1 MRYIPKYQRG
11 EKIPTLREFNS
22 TQDGTYVQSALNPIE
37 TQEVARQANDLR
49 IKEKAQSLTDYYNQP
64 NMIGGMKRKPT
75 TADITTQA
83 TNSVAYNEQLKNN
96 PVGTLGPDLAMS
108 LIPEVLMLK
117 TPQQFISKVISRVK
131 TPQFISKSISKLN
144 PFKNNNALPMLNI
157 DKNAYY
163 RVIGNNEGYLDAITS
178 KVIRP
183 NQTGIFKGR
192 QTYYTKGAIND
203 INNPVVKGGAKK
215 GTVYAGDYVVEV
227 KPNDI
232 HFPKP
237 ADNLNKEWNFGSTMP
252 GNEIPIDSEFVKL
265 YKRTK
270 KGYVNVDKSPIIS
283 DNISK
288 KGINGIFANFDP
300 RNLKTESGLDWMKK
314 WHSHPDFVKKYNI
327 NGKYS
332 GDAMQQYVL
341 GELGKYQPKN
351 YIDLLKDK
359 GLKTYLRHSISN
371 SGVSWGTADK
381 IYYNRTP
388 HLPFNKR
395 GLESTKTHELTH
407 LIEGNG
413 HHLGPLEEQSL
424 LKPFGVKD
432 KNAIPKKG
440 TSQREFLG
448 YDPEY
453 FLEPTEIH
461 ARMNEA
467 RFELGLSPKDEFTT
481 GMFNKIAKDHDW
493 YGMGK
498 YIKNKEDFKTLMNTF
513 WATTPL
519 IGVGALVNS
528 NNQKPQISK
537 YQKGKVIYKKENLHI
552 IQETL
557 NTIKELW
564 KK

>member
-1 MRYIPKYQRG
+1 
-11 EKIPTLREFNS
+11 
-22 TQDGTYVQSALNPIE
+22 
-37 TQEVARQANDLR
+37 
-49 IKEKAQSLTDYYNQP
+49 
-64 NMIGGMKRKPT
+64 
-75 TADITTQA
+75 
-83 TNSVAYNEQLKNN
+83 
-96 PVGTLGPDLAMS
+96 
-108 LIPEVLMLK
+108 
-117 TPQQFISKVISRVK
+117 
-131 TPQFISKSISKLN
+131 
-144 PFKNNNALPMLNI
+144 
-157 DKNAYY
+157 
-163 RVIGNNEGYLDAITS
+163 
-178 KVIRP
+178 
-183 NQTGIFKGR
+183 
-192 QTYYTKGAIND
+192 
-203 INNPVVKGGAKK
+203 
-215 GTVYAGDYVVEV
+215 
-227 KPNDI
+227 
-232 HFPKP
+232 
-237 ADNLNKEWNFGSTMP
+237 
-252 GNEIPIDSEFVKL
+252 
-265 YKRTK
+265 
-270 KGYVNVDKSPIIS
+270 
-283 DNISK
+283 
-288 KGINGIFANFDP
+288 
-300 RNLKTESGLDWMKK
+300 
-314 WHSHPDFVKKYNI
+314 
-327 NGKYS
+327 
-332 GDAMQQYVL
+332 MQQYVL

-557 NTIKELW
+557 NTIKEL
-564 KK
+564 

>member
-237 ADNLNKEWNFGSTMP
+237 ADNLNKE
-252 GNEIPIDSEFVKL
+252 
-265 YKRTK
+265 
-270 KGYVNVDKSPIIS
+270 
-283 DNISK
+283 
-288 KGINGIFANFDP
+288 
-300 RNLKTESGLDWMKK
+300 
-314 WHSHPDFVKKYNI
+314 
-327 NGKYS
+327 
-332 GDAMQQYVL
+332 
-341 GELGKYQPKN
+341 
-351 YIDLLKDK
+351 
-359 GLKTYLRHSISN
+359 
-371 SGVSWGTADK
+371 
-381 IYYNRTP
+381 
-388 HLPFNKR
+388 
-395 GLESTKTHELTH
+395 
-407 LIEGNG
+407 
-413 HHLGPLEEQSL
+413 
-424 LKPFGVKD
+424 
-432 KNAIPKKG
+432 
-440 TSQREFLG
+440 
-448 YDPEY
+448 
-453 FLEPTEIH
+453 
-461 ARMNEA
+461 
-467 RFELGLSPKDEFTT
+467 
-481 GMFNKIAKDHDW
+481 
-493 YGMGK
+493 
-498 YIKNKEDFKTLMNTF
+498 
-513 WATTPL
+513 
-519 IGVGALVNS
+519 
-528 NNQKPQISK
+528 
-537 YQKGKVIYKKENLHI
+537 
-552 IQETL
+552 
-557 NTIKELW
+557 
-564 KK
+564 